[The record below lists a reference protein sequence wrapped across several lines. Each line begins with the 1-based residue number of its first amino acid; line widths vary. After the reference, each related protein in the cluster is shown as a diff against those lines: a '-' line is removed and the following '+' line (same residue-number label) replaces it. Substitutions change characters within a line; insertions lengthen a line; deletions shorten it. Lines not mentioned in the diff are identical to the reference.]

1 MVKGVKYNINKLN
14 DGYKKYNL
22 KNASNYLIKCVIE
35 SFINKNN
42 DNENNTDINNIN
54 NINNTNNTNEYINM
68 TMLSLLTQYIANKNI
83 KELKEYKNES
93 ENKFKEIFHDII
105 VIKKQDNDN
114 YENINEKINKKNNN
128 YKYIKYKYIKYK
140 YETEFKEI
148 TNYNLKILKERI
160 NYFLIL
166 FVFITFYNLFNDLL
180 LNN

>member
-54 NINNTNNTNEYINM
+54 NINNTNEYINM

-93 ENKFKEIFHDII
+93 ENKFKEIFDDII

-128 YKYIKYKYIKYK
+128 YKYIKYKY
-140 YETEFKEI
+140 ETELKEFKEI
-148 TNYNLKILKERI
+148 TNYNFKILKERI